1 MAMMN
6 RVGALLYNLCLFLTV
21 GIVFLALKNFNFK
34 SPEDTL
40 DYGDTLKFLLFG
52 MIWFYYAFA
61 FALTISAFI
70 SKARKKRFMFSF
82 MMVWLWLAI
91 AFNAL
96 YTFILPELLKP
107 EYTTP
112 FYRYSFIVASI
123 CLAFV
128 PAMGLIFYQFP
139 GSVDRNILIND
150 LKKKIVKEKQ
160 KASSY
165 CPICKYPSE
174 KEWKHCPK
182 CGAHFSD

>member
-6 RVGALLYNLCLFLTV
+6 RVGALLYNICLFLTI
-21 GIVFLALKNFNFK
+21 GIIFLALKNFNFDH
-34 SPEDTL
+34 PRNTL
-40 DYGDTLKFLLFG
+40 DYSDSLKFVLYGF
-52 MIWFYYAFA
+52 IWMYYAFA

-70 SKARKKRFMFSF
+70 SKARKKRAMFAF
-82 MMVWLWLAI
+82 MMIWLWVSI
-91 AFNAL
+91 AFNVIFA
-96 YTFILPELLKP
+96 FLPDFFKDD
-107 EYTTP
+107 YTTP
-112 FYRYSFIVASI
+112 FYRFSFIVASI

-150 LKKKIVKEKQ
+150 IKKKIVKEKQ

-165 CPICKYPSE
+165 CPVCKYPSE